1 LEAIAPN
8 QNFST
13 AKTISVTVTRR
24 RPEHPAAPEDLEHI
38 RTRVLKRLPAIPLTL
53 VADQASA
60 DIWLEVIVEPNGR
73 YGMFHSQISPYTF
86 PERALHLR
94 HASRAFQRASAY
106 CAYQREGNF
115 FSTSENLL
123 HHLERTMR
131 GTATLPSGSLA
142 ACAGTGYASSLK

>member
-1 LEAIAPN
+1 
-8 QNFST
+8 
-13 AKTISVTVTRR
+13 
-24 RPEHPAAPEDLEHI
+24 
-38 RTRVLKRLPAIPLTL
+38 L

-60 DIWLEVIVEPNGR
+60 DIWLEVIVEPNVR
-73 YGMFHSQISPYTF
+73 YGMFHSQNAPYTF
-86 PERALHLR
+86 LERALHLR

-106 CAYQREGNF
+106 CAYQREGHF

-142 ACAGTGYASSLK
+142 ACAEQRYASSLK